1 MIRLPVKRDMY
12 LGFRTIMG
20 EKKPLKVMLV
30 DDDHDILELLEY
42 NLEKEGFKVKALDDS
57 WNAVKIAK
65 EFCPDLII
73 LDIMMPH
80 PNGIEICREL
90 RSIKRF
96 EDTYIFFLTAKSD
109 SYFELA
115 ALDTG
120 GDDYIEK
127 VVGLRALIY
136 KVNTVLKRKFVI
148 RKSVAVLNIGRLTI
162 NRKSSSV
169 RIGELEIILSKPEF
183 EMLFFFAQN
192 PRKVISQQNL
202 LCNIWGSETYL
213 FDTSI
218 EAYIQNLKNKLG
230 PELIY
235 RTTDN
240 RYRLDLK

>member
-1 MIRLPVKRDMY
+1 
-12 LGFRTIMG
+12 MG
-20 EKKPLKVMLV
+20 EKKPFKVMLV
-30 DDDHDILELLEY
+30 DDDRDILELLEY

-57 WNAVKIAK
+57 WNAIKVAND
-65 EFCPDLII
+65 FCPDLII

-109 SYFELA
+109 SYYQQA

-127 VVGLRALIY
+127 VVGLRALTY

-148 RKSVAVLNIGRLTI
+148 RKSIPVLNIGKLSI

-169 RIGELEIILSKPEF
+169 RIGDMEITLSKPEF
-183 EMLFFFAQN
+183 ELLFFFAQN
-192 PRKVISQQNL
+192 PRKVISQENL
-202 LCNIWGSETYL
+202 LCNIWGSEIYL

-218 EAYIQNLKNKLG
+218 DVYIQNLKHKLG
-230 PELIY
+230 LELIY
-235 RTTDN
+235 RTIDN